1 MRKFIFIVSVAV
13 VLPFA
18 SAEQVAGPAGKVY
31 AYKNVDGVARELK
44 ILFPLKHLSP
54 TQWPMR
60 GQNAQHTGRAPAK

>member
-18 SAEQVAGPAGKVY
+18 SAERVAGPAGKVY

-54 TQWPMR
+54 TQLPTPYQTVSMSS
-60 GQNAQHTGRAPAK
+60 AL

>member
-18 SAEQVAGPAGKVY
+18 SAERVAGPAGKVY

-54 TQWPMR
+54 TQLP
-60 GQNAQHTGRAPAK
+60 TPY